1 MAAHMTDV
9 RFRIPSLR
17 VLARHAGPYL
27 VEATIIPLA
36 LFYLCLWTG
45 GIWLALGVA
54 LGWSYMAL
62 LRRVV
67 ARRRIPGLLVMGA
80 IGLTTRTIVA
90 VSTGSV
96 FIYFLQPTLTTVV
109 VAGAFLLS
117 VPAGRPLAARLAADF
132 CPLPPAVLSS
142 PHVRRFFSRITL
154 LWAFVNLSNA
164 AGTIYLLL
172 TRSVGTYLVTKTV
185 LSLALT
191 GGGIAVSTVWFKV
204 SMRRHGILVR
214 AV

>member
-17 VLARHAGPYL
+17 ALATHVAPYL
-27 VEATIIPLA
+27 LEATIIPLA
-36 LFYLCLWTG
+36 LFYLCLWTS
-45 GIWLALGVA
+45 GIWLALFVA
-54 LGWSYMAL
+54 LGWSYTAL
-62 LRRVV
+62 LRRIV
-67 ARRRIPGLLVMGA
+67 ARQRIPGLLLIGA

-90 VSTGSV
+90 LLTGSV
-96 FIYFLQPTLTTVV
+96 FIYFLQPTLTTVA

-132 CPLPPAVLSS
+132 CPLPEAVASS
-142 PHVRRFFSRITL
+142 APVRRFFSRITL
-154 LWAFVNLSNA
+154 LWAFVNLGNA

-172 TRSVGTYLVTKTV
+172 TRSVGTYLLTKTV

-191 GGGIAVSTVWFKV
+191 GGGIAVSTVWFKI
-204 SMRRHGILVR
+204 SMRRHGILAQGV
-214 AV
+214 